1 MNLTFRAKIKTIFT
15 NDLGIKISSIFIA
28 VVIWG
33 WVQNTQITTTT
44 ARVKIDYI
52 WPNEL
57 VRVEDSIQS
66 IILTAEGP
74 QGRIS
79 MMDSVDLRLRVDI
92 SDGVE
97 GINPIDFSS
106 RSIENLPQ
114 GVEIVRISPPLIE
127 VELDKPMTREVPV
140 VANLVGSINDAWEI
154 TSTEIMPSS
163 VTISGPQSRIKNIVS
178 IQTDPI
184 SVDGLSQS
192 KTMPT
197 ILSLPASTIQSGW
210 NSPIQ
215 VKLRLAPLLIS
226 KSYSDVPV
234 TVREQSWTSTIPTV
248 EVTLKG
254 PQSYMEELSNSDLSI
269 LLSSS
274 ELSGTEL
281 ELQYSNQSNSV
292 QVIYP
297 PNESVEVLDIRP
309 DHFFI
314 RKR

>member
-1 MNLTFRAKIKTIFT
+1 MNLTFRAKLGTIFT
-15 NDLGIKISSIFIA
+15 NDLGIKISSVIIA

-79 MMDSVDLRLRVDI
+79 MMNSVDLKLRVDI

-114 GVEIVRISPPLIE
+114 GVEVVRISPPLIE

-210 NSPIQ
+210 NAAIQ

-234 TVREQSWTSTIPTV
+234 TVREQSWTSTIPNV

-274 ELSGTEL
+274 ELSETEI
-281 ELQYSNQSNSV
+281 ELQYSTSSNSV

-297 PNESVEVLDIRP
+297 PNESVEVLDLRP